1 MNRLQSELHRLYL
14 PAAASARGQSELVDQ
29 QGRVRALVLELARP
43 ADWDELSRVWRG
55 VQDDLDLPA
64 PAIAVSGVDGF
75 QLWFSLIEPISAAQA
90 QAFLQALCTRYL
102 PDVAPKRLRLM
113 PLADAATA
121 TQVHHVQCIPA
132 EQAHTG
138 YWSAFVAA
146 ELAPLFADTPW
157 IDSQPGSDG
166 QAGVLRGLLSI
177 SSPALT
183 AAMQQLGLVSPV
195 VPDAAPQPTQ
205 SDQPRPEPE
214 LGAAGLEAQ
223 RFLQQVMNDP
233 SVALALRIE
242 AAKALLPGPDERR
255 RKPNRHGMG

>member
-1 MNRLQSELHRLYL
+1 MNRLQSELQRLYL
-14 PAAASARGQSELVDQ
+14 PAAGTEHGQSGLVDP

-64 PAIAVSGVDGF
+64 PAIAVSGLDGF
-75 QLWFSLIEPISAAQA
+75 QLWFSLLEPIAVAPA

-102 PDVAPKRLRLM
+102 ADVAPKRLRLM
-113 PLADAATA
+113 PLADAAA
-121 TQVHHVQCIPA
+121 AAPVQHVRCVPA
-132 EQAHTG
+132 EQAQTG
-138 YWSAFVAA
+138 YWSAFVTA

-177 SSPALT
+177 SSPALA
-183 AAMQQLGLVSPV
+183 AAMRQLGLEGSV
-195 VPDAAPQPTQ
+195 VPDAAPEIIPMAQRQPET
-205 SDQPRPEPE
+205 D
-214 LGAAGLEAQ
+214 LGVAHLSAR

-242 AAKALLPGPDERR
+242 AAKALLPYSDE
-255 RKPNRHGMG
+255 

>member
-14 PAAASARGQSELVDQ
+14 PAAGTELGPSGLVDR
-29 QGRVRALVLELARP
+29 QGRVRALVLELSRP

-64 PAIAVSGVDGF
+64 PAIAVSGLDGF
-75 QLWFSLIEPISAAQA
+75 QLWFSLLEPIHAAQA

-102 PDVAPKRLRLM
+102 AEVAPKRLRLM
-113 PLADAATA
+113 PLADAAA
-121 TQVHHVQCIPA
+121 AAQVQHVRCVPA
-132 EQAHTG
+132 EQANTG
-138 YWSAFVAA
+138 YWSAFVTA

-177 SSPALT
+177 SSQALA
-183 AAMQQLGLVSPV
+183 AAMRRLGLEGVSVPETTPETIPV
-195 VPDAAPQPTQ
+195 
-205 SDQPRPEPE
+205 DQPQPEPE
-214 LGAAGLEAQ
+214 LGVVHLSAR

-242 AAKALLPGPDERR
+242 AAKALLPYSDE
-255 RKPNRHGMG
+255 